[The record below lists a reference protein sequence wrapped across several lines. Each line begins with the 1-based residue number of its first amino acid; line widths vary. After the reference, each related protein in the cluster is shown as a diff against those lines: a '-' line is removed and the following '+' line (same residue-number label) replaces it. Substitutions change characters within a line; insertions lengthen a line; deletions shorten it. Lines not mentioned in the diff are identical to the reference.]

1 MMANWSTPFVA
12 LQPFEVS
19 MSTLDDIRQTFFQ
32 ECDDLLEALDD
43 GLQSLSN
50 ALETGE
56 PQDSETVNAVFRAVH
71 SIKGGAAAFGLDT
84 LVRFAHR
91 FETALDDVR
100 SLRLEL
106 IPDVVTVFLRAADQL
121 AELVGAARDGRTAPS
136 ESVAQILVRLEALDL
151 SNQHAQVAA
160 PTDADAGE
168 DLDFA
173 PMAMSF
179 DFGAAGEAPGDVTY
193 LIEFTAQD
201 QLFANGSD
209 PVHLFRALS
218 DLGVLQVTADKSGL
232 LDIEDLEPTQC
243 QVSWSLELTTSE
255 PEAAI
260 WEIFEFV
267 DGLCKVTVALRE
279 SETDFTPIATTE
291 PFNLTE
297 AATETVTA
305 LPTQDPVP
313 NTAKPKPP
321 EANADGAAGSGAKA
335 TVRVDLDHV
344 DRMINIVGELVINQA
359 VLTQGIKA
367 ANIPLTGDLSS
378 SLDEFMALAREIQE
392 GVMAIRAQSVK
403 PLFQR
408 MARIAREAGDLAG
421 KAVRFE
427 TEGEATEV
435 DKTVI
440 ERLVSPLTHII
451 RNSVDHGIEPP
462 EARKAAGKTDI
473 GNLILR
479 AAHRSGRVIIEVV
492 DDGAGI
498 NRPKVF
504 EIAVK
509 KGLVAPDAVLSNSDI
524 DKLLFMPG
532 FSTAPKVTDLS
543 GRGVG
548 MDVVRSS
555 VQKLGGRIAITS
567 EPGHG
572 TTISISLPLTL
583 AVLDGMVVDVSGHT
597 MVVPIATIVETI
609 RPKPSDIHRMSGGR
623 NVVSVRD
630 RFIPIIDLGHV
641 FGFRNQPSALCDLVF
656 LLVENDHDKLWALA
670 VDQIHDQRQVV
681 IKGLENNYGQ
691 VRGVAA
697 ATILGDGKVALII
710 DPEEAAL
717 HSDAAAEFTTYAEEI

>member
-1 MMANWSTPFVA
+1 
-12 LQPFEVS
+12 

-32 ECDDLLEALDD
+32 ECDDLLESLDD
-43 GLQSLSN
+43 GLQNLSE
-50 ALETGE
+50 ALEAGE

-71 SIKGGAAAFGLDT
+71 SIKGGAAAFGLET

-100 SLRLEL
+100 SNRLEMTT
-106 IPDVVTVFLRAADQL
+106 DVATVFLRAADQL
-121 AELVGAARDGRTAPS
+121 ADLVGAARENRPPAS
-136 ESVAQILVRLEALDL
+136 ESVAQILSRLEALDM
-151 SNQHAQVAA
+151 SRQRAA
-160 PTDADAGE
+160 VTTTPDPEPDG
-168 DLDFA
+168 DLAFA

-179 DFGAAGEAPGDVTY
+179 DFAVPSDPAGEVTY
-193 LIEFTAQD
+193 LIQFLAQD

-209 PVHLFRALS
+209 PVHLFRELS
-218 DLGVLQVTADKSGL
+218 DLGELHVSADKSKIEGIES
-232 LDIEDLEPTQC
+232 LDASHC
-243 QVSWSLELTTSE
+243 QLSWAIELTTAE

-267 DGLCKVTVALRE
+267 DGLCQLSITLRE
-279 SETDFTPIATTE
+279 SETEYDPIAV
-291 PFNLTE
+291 PGLFNLTE
-297 AATETVTA
+297 AAAETNA
-305 LPTQDPVP
+305 EPDPQDQPP
-313 NTAKPKPP
+313 PAPKTKQT
-321 EANADGAAGSGAKA
+321 EANAEGTGAKA

-344 DRMINIVGELVINQA
+344 DRMINVVGELVINQA

-367 ANIPLTGDLSS
+367 ANIPLTSALSS
-378 SLDEFMALAREIQE
+378 SLDEFMSLAREIQE

-421 KAVRFE
+421 KAVRFD

-462 EARKAAGKTDI
+462 EARKAAGKTEV
-473 GNLILR
+473 GNLLLR

-498 NRPKVF
+498 NRPKVL
-504 EIAVK
+504 EIAIK
-509 KGLVAPDAVLSNSDI
+509 KGLVAHDAVLSNSDI

-567 EPGHG
+567 EPGSG

-609 RPKPSDIHRMSGGR
+609 RPKASDVHRMSGGR
-623 NVVSVRD
+623 HVLSVRD
-630 RFIPIIDLGHV
+630 RFIPIIDLGQV
-641 FGFRNQPSALCDLVF
+641 FGYRDQPSDLADLVY

-670 VDQIHDQRQVV
+670 VDHIHDQRQVV

-717 HSDAAAEFTTYAEEI
+717 HSGTASDLTPFAEEI

>member
-1 MMANWSTPFVA
+1 
-12 LQPFEVS
+12 
-19 MSTLDDIRQTFFQ
+19 
-32 ECDDLLEALDD
+32 
-43 GLQSLSN
+43 
-50 ALETGE
+50 
-56 PQDSETVNAVFRAVH
+56 VH

-121 AELVGAARDGRTAPS
+121 AELVGAARDGRTAAS
-136 ESVAQILVRLEALDL
+136 ESVAQILTRLEALDL
-151 SNQHAQVAA
+151 SNQHAKATRPVE
-160 PTDADAGE
+160 PDPGE
-168 DLDFA
+168 DLNFA

-179 DFGAAGEAPGDVTY
+179 DFGGGGDAPGEVTY
-193 LIEFTAQD
+193 LIQFIPQD

-218 DLGVLQVTADKSGL
+218 DFGVLQVTANKSGL
-232 LDIEDLEPTQC
+232 SSIEDLDPRHCEL
-243 QVSWSLELTTSE
+243 SWSMELTTSE

-267 DGLCKVTVALRE
+267 DGLCEVTVALRE
-279 SETDFTPIATTE
+279 SEPDYAPISVEDPFTLADP
-291 PFNLTE
+291 
-297 AATETVTA
+297 ATESFAAVPA
-305 LPTQDPVP
+305 QDPAP
-313 NTAKPKPP
+313 TAPKPKQA
-321 EANADGAAGSGAKA
+321 EATAEGAAGSGAKA

-367 ANIPLTGDLSS
+367 ANIPLTGELSS

-421 KAVRFE
+421 KVVRFE

-462 EARKAAGKTDI
+462 EARKAASKTEV

-498 NRPKVF
+498 NRPKVL
-504 EIAVK
+504 EIAIK

-567 EPGHG
+567 EPGIG

-609 RPKPSDIHRMSGGR
+609 RPKSSDIHKMSGGR
-623 NVVSVRD
+623 IVVSVRD

-641 FGFRNQPSALCDLVF
+641 FGFRNQPSALADLVF

-717 HSDAAAEFTTYAEEI
+717 HSDTAAEFTTFAEEI

>member
-1 MMANWSTPFVA
+1 
-12 LQPFEVS
+12 

-32 ECDDLLEALDD
+32 ECDDLLESLDD
-43 GLQSLSN
+43 GLQYLCE
-50 ALETGE
+50 ALEAGA

-71 SIKGGAAAFGLDT
+71 SIKGGAAAFGLAT
-84 LVRFAHR
+84 LVRFAHQ

-100 SLRLEL
+100 SHRLEL
-106 IPDVVTVFLRAADQL
+106 TSDVATVFLRAADQL
-121 AELVGAARDGRTAPS
+121 ADLVGAARDDRAVAT
-136 ESVAQILVRLEALDL
+136 ESVAQVLARLEALDQSL
-151 SNQHAQVAA
+151 ERPEGEKLKDPEPS
-160 PTDADAGE
+160 AGQE
-168 DLDFA
+168 LDFA

-179 DFGAAGEAPGDVTY
+179 DFADPADASGDVTY
-193 LIEFTAQD
+193 LIQFSAQD

-209 PVHLFRALS
+209 PVHLFRELS
-218 DLGVLQVTADKSGL
+218 ELGNLQVTADISQIDG
-232 LDIEDLEPTQC
+232 IETLNPTQC
-243 QVSWSLELTTSE
+243 QITWTMELKTAE
-255 PEAAI
+255 PEATI

-267 DGLCKVTVALRE
+267 DGLCQLTIALRE
-279 SETDFTPIATTE
+279 SEISYEPIAAAGLFTLVDTTSETSESPE
-291 PFNLTE
+291 PDDHPPP
-297 AATETVTA
+297 AQTA
-305 LPTQDPVP
+305 RQPE
-313 NTAKPKPP
+313 PP
-321 EANADGAAGSGAKA
+321 ADGASSNAAKA

-344 DRMINIVGELVINQA
+344 DRMINVVGELVINQA

-367 ANIPLTGDLSS
+367 ANIPLTSALSS
-378 SLDEFMALAREIQE
+378 SLDEFMSLAREIQE

-421 KAVRFE
+421 KAIRFE

-451 RNSVDHGIEPP
+451 RNSVDHGIESQ
-462 EARKAAGKTDI
+462 EIRKAAGKTDV
-473 GNLILR
+473 GNLLLR

-498 NRPKVF
+498 NRPKVL
-504 EIAVK
+504 EIAKK
-509 KGLVAPDAVLSNSDI
+509 KGLISPEAVLSNSDI

-555 VQKLGGRIAITS
+555 VQKLGGRISITS
-567 EPGHG
+567 EPGIG

-609 RPKPSDIHRMSGGR
+609 RPKPSDVHRMSGGR
-623 NVVSVRD
+623 YVLSVRD
-630 RFIPIIDLGHV
+630 RFIPIIDLGQV
-641 FGFRNQPSALCDLVF
+641 FGFRNQPGALANLVY
-656 LLVENDHDKLWALA
+656 LLVENDHDNLWALA
-670 VDQIHDQRQVV
+670 VDHIRDQRQVV

-717 HSDAAAEFTTYAEEI
+717 YSESLADSKTHGGEI